1 LKVLIEESVLKIS
14 IYSTND
20 LEFEILKPKYNNI
33 ILKKVSSITILEELY
48 RQIKLYEQNEIL
60 ELKT

>member
-1 LKVLIEESVLKIS
+1 MKVLIEESVLKIS

>member
-1 LKVLIEESVLKIS
+1 MKALIVESVLKIS

-20 LEFEILKPKYNNI
+20 LEFEILKPKYNHI

-48 RQIKLYEQNEIL
+48 REIKLYEQNEIL